1 MAETT
6 SPGAA
11 RPAEAPQV
19 GMSLALQGMRRK
31 QTSLW
36 GDAWRR
42 LRRNKMAVAGMV
54 VVTLLC
60 LVALFSPVLARE
72 ELGYQNY
79 DALYHPPEFNLRDP
93 TYIWGADQLGRSV
106 LYRVI
111 HGARVSVLVGLVA
124 QLIVLAI
131 GLPVGAIAGYFGG
144 AVDDLVM
151 RGTDVLMA
159 IPGIGLALV
168 VLAATGPS
176 LLGVVLAIAI
186 GGVPGDIRLARSQ
199 TLYERGL
206 DYVAAARAIGSS
218 SGRLMYRHIL
228 PNIGSVL
235 IVRGTT
241 SLGAAI
247 LVESGL
253 SFLGLGVP
261 PPTPTWG
268 AMISEGRQFIFTA
281 AHVGLIPGLVIMV
294 TVLAFNVTGDGLRDV
309 LDPRSSV
316 RTRS

>member
-1 MAETT
+1 MGKAEAALR
-6 SPGAA
+6 PAAAGELQAA
-11 RPAEAPQV
+11 RPARRRWLLPNRGATIGAIVIAILVLGALLAPLIAPYDPLKTE
-19 GMSLALQGMRRK
+19 GTAILQGPSA
-31 QTSLW
+31 QH
-36 GDAWRR
+36 
-42 LRRNKMAVAGMV
+42 
-54 VVTLLC
+54 
-60 LVALFSPVLARE
+60 P
-72 ELGYQNY
+72 LGT
-79 DALYHPPEFNLRDP
+79 DS
-93 TYIWGADQLGRSV
+93 LGRDTLSRII
-106 LYRVI
+106 Y
-111 HGARVSVLVGLVA
+111 GARVSLLVGVSAVA
-124 QLIVLAI
+124 LA
-131 GLPVGAIAGYFGG
+131 LLVGASLGLVAGYFGG

-159 IPGIGLALV
+159 IPGIVLALV

-176 LLGVVLAIAI
+176 LLGVVLAIAV

-235 IVRGTT
+235 IVRSTT

-316 RTRS
+316 RTQS